1 MNYEH
6 AWNLL
11 QDRLI
16 GCHMRCDDD
25 HGEEQAVARDVQTS
39 IEQVLDI
46 MDEIEEEGF
55 VRVVHCI

>member
-6 AWNLL
+6 AWNEL

-16 GCHMRCDDD
+16 ACHMRCDDCQM
-25 HGEEQAVARDVQTS
+25 EEAEDVQSS
-39 IEQVLDI
+39 IGAVLDI

-55 VRVVHCI
+55 VRVVHCL

>member
-6 AWNLL
+6 AWNEL

-16 GCHMRCDDD
+16 GCYGQCDHCELEDAE
-25 HGEEQAVARDVQTS
+25 GVQSS
-39 IEQVLDI
+39 IGAVLDI

-55 VRVVHCI
+55 VRVVHCL